1 MLVDLRS
8 KSITGR
14 EAQELL
20 DTVGLTVN
28 KNAIPFDPQ
37 PPNIA
42 SGIRIGTPAVT
53 TRGLNEAD
61 MVQIAEIIDYTWP
74 TAITRTNWN
83 GPGPRWPV
91 CATVI
96 PCIRKGLC
104 TGGRCGDMRSK
115 TCGDGEA
122 PEKTFAS
129 GKGVDRPRRLSSKEV
144 SSGLQ
149 ETSAAASRPDWDEY
163 FMEIA
168 RVVASRSTCLRRSVG
183 ALIVKDTR
191 ILASGYNG
199 APAGL
204 RHCLETGC
212 LREERGFRR
221 VSATNCAGACMRN
234 RTP

>member
-1 MLVDLRS
+1 
-8 KSITGR
+8 
-14 EAQELL
+14 
-20 DTVGLTVN
+20 
-28 KNAIPFDPQ
+28 
-37 PPNIA
+37 
-42 SGIRIGTPAVT
+42 
-53 TRGLNEAD
+53 
-61 MVQIAEIIDYTWP
+61 
-74 TAITRTNWN
+74 
-83 GPGPRWPV
+83 
-91 CATVI
+91 
-96 PCIRKGLC
+96 
-104 TGGRCGDMRSK
+104 MRSK

-129 GKGVDRPRRLSSKEV
+129 GKGVDRPPEGAVQQRV

-212 LREERGFRR
+212 LREERGVPAGERHELCR
-221 VSATNCAGACMRN
+221 GLHAEQNALIQAAVYGIAIQGAVYYVTHQPCALCAKIMINAGIRKVVFQGDYPDPLALKLFEEAEVVLVRFGGSSCAKKEHRFAEIEQ
-234 RTP
+234 P